1 MLLMPEYMIRFRL
14 DCEAAGVT
22 ARWKDA
28 LHKLN
33 AEDEKQF
40 RERLR

>member
-1 MLLMPEYMIRFRL
+1 MPEYMIRFRL

-28 LHKLN
+28 LHKLSK
-33 AEDEKQF
+33 EDEKQF
-40 RERLR
+40 RECLM